1 MNQFLLIL
9 TTIFSTKSTLNVIIH
24 IYACIMYM
32 DRTYFSLKKTT
43 KDNEIQNLTNFK
55 TQKY

>member
-9 TTIFSTKSTLNVIIH
+9 TTIFSTKSTLDVIIH
-24 IYACIMYM
+24 IYVCIMYM
-32 DRTYFSLKKTT
+32 DRTYFSWKKPT

-55 TQKY
+55 THKY